1 MAKKFD
7 GRQRKIFLYS
17 CNFTMQEKDMLEKKI
32 QKLGG
37 ISYTMEDMY
46 VSESTHVI
54 VPDTWARK
62 WTSVIMGAVGSGLIL
77 FLRSTFSLLILF
89 RNRKTF
95 FNRCLILLK
104 KCFDCIF

>member
-1 MAKKFD
+1 MYD

-17 CNFTMQEKDMLEKKI
+17 CNFTMLEKETLEKKI

-37 ISYTMEDMY
+37 ISHTMEDMY

-54 VPDTWARK
+54 VPDSWCRK

-77 FLRSTFSLLILF
+77 VLKRTFSF
-89 RNRKTF
+89 KQ
-95 FNRCLILLK
+95 
-104 KCFDCIF
+104 